1 MGRWALAA
9 MRKQKGERA
18 RAALSARKDCC
29 CCMVCSKQWEK
40 RAIAAAR
47 HTWAA
52 QAERLRRG
60 GKKKKKSPYILWQ
73 AEMML
78 LRLFI
83 TVSTSRIVEALKRKS
98 KRKRFGLC
106 LRCCCCFWCSLI
118 HNKIAAAMAR
128 ACSPRMYFVWSEWE
142 GRLFCCSHVQ
152 FVITYA
158 FEWFLIIIIKKR
170 LV

>member
-1 MGRWALAA
+1 MTTMEVYWKESYNIILIMGRWALAA

-40 RAIAAAR
+40 RLLLQPDILGQHR
-47 HTWAA
+47 
-52 QAERLRRG
+52 QKDFVG
-60 GKKKKKSPYILWQ
+60 GKEKKKSPYILWQ

-106 LRCCCCFWCSLI
+106 LLCCCCCFWCRLI
-118 HNKIAAAMAR
+118 HNKLAAAMAR
-128 ACSPRMYFVWSEWE
+128 ACSPRMYFV
-142 GRLFCCSHVQ
+142 
-152 FVITYA
+152 
-158 FEWFLIIIIKKR
+158 
-170 LV
+170 

>member
-1 MGRWALAA
+1 MEVYWKESYNIILIMGRWALAA

-18 RAALSARKDCC
+18 RCCC

-60 GKKKKKSPYILWQ
+60 GKKKEKKSPYILWQ

-106 LRCCCCFWCSLI
+106 LHCCCCFWCRLI
-118 HNKIAAAMAR
+118 HNKLTAAMAR
-128 ACSPRMYFVWSEWE
+128 ACSPRMYFV
-142 GRLFCCSHVQ
+142 
-152 FVITYA
+152 
-158 FEWFLIIIIKKR
+158 
-170 LV
+170 

>member
-128 ACSPRMYFVWSEWE
+128 ACSPRMYFVDLN
-142 GRLFCCSHVQ
+142 GRVDF
-152 FVITYA
+152 FVVHTYNSLLRMHLND
-158 FEWFLIIIIKKR
+158 F
-170 LV
+170 